1 MMNMK
6 KIKFNDNKNLIKTE
20 PENVKRLPNQKLDAL
35 KELEFCSRREQMFL
49 LDAAVLCN
57 MYL

>member
-20 PENVKRLPNQKLDAL
+20 PENVKRLPN
-35 KELEFCSRREQMFL
+35 
-49 LDAAVLCN
+49 
-57 MYL
+57 